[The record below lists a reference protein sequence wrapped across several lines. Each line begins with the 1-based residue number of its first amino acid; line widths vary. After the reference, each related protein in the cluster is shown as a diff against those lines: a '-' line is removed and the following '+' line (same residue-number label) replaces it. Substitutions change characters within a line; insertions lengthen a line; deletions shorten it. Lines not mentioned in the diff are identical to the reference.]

1 MSVSL
6 LERIH
11 GYACAQLGESDQARA
26 DLESSLKVARDRG
39 EEYDVALSLM
49 ALARLDGL
57 ADLQLVQEAGEIL
70 TRLGVIAV
78 PVISLSPASVPG
90 GTAAG

>member
-1 MSVSL
+1 MRSS
-6 LERIH
+6 
-11 GYACAQLGESDQARA
+11 ANMDQARA

-57 ADLQLVQEAGEIL
+57 ADLQLVQEAGDIL

-78 PVISLSPASVPG
+78 PVMALAAAPAPG
-90 GTAAG
+90 SAATG